1 MVFGAVWGFG
11 FFCRR
16 VSCWGF
22 VRGCDGCGPMVP
34 PPCAWDGLLSGC
46 TSWQPFKKWSNRKVL
61 MLQLASDVVDGCARG
76 FLVDPDFP
84 LQLGQHRHSRRL
96 HLTDVAVN
104 MHSDEWHDL
113 KPGQIYTIFGASTP
127 VNKNG
132 MWHIQMPRAT
142 RGTAVIHNLGWGNGI
157 LANKLDS
164 EHESACTTS
173 CAEQVSTSPPVDD
186 EPHGDLCFGLI
197 DLVGATHVLPPPA
210 EPMKLQQWL
219 QPWVQIPWERL
230 WLTHHGHPISKD
242 MIVDDKKPICVQ
254 LRFGLRGGGKHQGDL
269 KRLEQLL
276 VLRGVPE
283 QEAPSRANKVLEH
296 TGLGSLAVC
305 NGITRAVATAQ
316 ADRWS
321 KNEACTAKR
330 TAGPQKLGQGSASSW
345 RGSARSL

>member
-1 MVFGAVWGFG
+1 
-11 FFCRR
+11 
-16 VSCWGF
+16 
-22 VRGCDGCGPMVP
+22 
-34 PPCAWDGLLSGC
+34 
-46 TSWQPFKKWSNRKVL
+46 

-197 DLVGATHVLPPPA
+197 DLVTTA
-210 EPMKLQQWL
+210 
-219 QPWVQIPWERL
+219 
-230 WLTHHGHPISKD
+230 
-242 MIVDDKKPICVQ
+242 
-254 LRFGLRGGGKHQGDL
+254 
-269 KRLEQLL
+269 
-276 VLRGVPE
+276 
-283 QEAPSRANKVLEH
+283 SRAHEAAAMVAAV
-296 TGLGSLAVC
+296 GSNPMGEVMVNAPWPSDLQ
-305 NGITRAVATAQ
+305 RH
-316 ADRWS
+316 DR
-321 KNEACTAKR
+321 
-330 TAGPQKLGQGSASSW
+330 
-345 RGSARSL
+345 